1 MTELAIFGGKPVR
14 EKPFHSS
21 VVIDE
26 QEWGYVKQVLENKE
40 FSRFMG
46 SPTDD
51 IEKQLL
57 MTSAEAVNYKS
68 QYYTFLGGRMV
79 RKFESDFASKFGV
92 PYAIS
97 VNSATSGLSAAL
109 GAAGIGPG
117 DEVITTCMSFNAT
130 GSSILLFNSIPVFV
144 DVEENSFCLDLNEVE
159 KAITP
164 RTKAILVVHL
174 LGNTADMDA
183 IMEIADRHNLVVI
196 EDCAQAPGTKY
207 KGIYVGTIGDIG
219 VFSFQ
224 ETKNMT
230 TGEGGMVITKNP
242 LLAKKVRLIRN
253 HGESIP
259 DSSWDE
265 DSLVNVVG
273 MNFRMTELTAALG
286 VAQLAKLD
294 ENNRVRA
301 ENVYYLSDS
310 LKDLPGI
317 SVPVLKEGVVPHVL
331 ALIYDS
337 QATGVRREKILAA
350 LRAEGIPAGSGYLR
364 TMYENPIFLKKIAYG
379 REQCPWSC
387 HLYNLRREYK
397 SGDCPVAEKLLRE
410 KFIWLYHIHRP
421 NDIDDMKDIVKAFEK
436 IFENIEL
443 LNRNEID
450 VKIGYKW

>member
-1 MTELAIFGGKPVR
+1 MDKLAIFGGTPVR
-14 EKPFHSS
+14 KKPFHSS

-26 QEWGYVKQVLENKE
+26 QEWIYIKQVLENKE

-57 MTSAEAVNYKS
+57 MISAEAVNYKS

-79 RKFESDFASKFGV
+79 RKFESDFASKFDV
-92 PYAIS
+92 SYAIS
-97 VNSATSGLSAAL
+97 VNSATSGLSMAL

-117 DEVITTCMSFNAT
+117 DEVITTCMSFSAT

-144 DVEENSFCLDLNEVE
+144 DVEENSFCLDPDEVE

-183 IMEIADRHNLVVI
+183 IMEIAEKHKLVVI

-207 KGIYVGTIGDIG
+207 KGKCVGTIADMG

-224 ETKNMT
+224 ETKNLQ
-230 TGEGGMVITKNP
+230 TGEGGMVVTNNP
-242 LLAKKVRLIRN
+242 NLARKARLIRN

-259 DSSWDE
+259 DDSWDE
-265 DSLVNVVG
+265 DSLVNIVG
-273 MNFRMTELTAALG
+273 MNFRMTELSAALG
-286 VAQLAKLD
+286 IAQLAKLD
-294 ENNRVRA
+294 ENNRIRT
-301 ENVYYLSDS
+301 ENAYFLQDA
-310 LKDLPGI
+310 LQDLPGV
-317 SVPVLKEGVVPHVL
+317 SVPVLKDGVVPHIL
-331 ALIYDS
+331 SLIYDS
-337 QATGVRREKILAA
+337 QATGVKREKILAV

-379 REQCPWSC
+379 RDQCPWSC
-387 HLYNLRREYK
+387 HLYNFRREYK

-421 NDIDDMKDIVKAFEK
+421 NEIDDMKDIVDAFNK
-436 IFENIEL
+436 IFENIEV
-443 LNRNEID
+443 LNKKEID
-450 VKIGYKW
+450 VRIGYKW

>member
-14 EKPFHSS
+14 KNPFHSS

-26 QEWGYVKQVLENKE
+26 QEWVYVKQVLENKE

-46 SPTDD
+46 SPSDD

-57 MTSAEAVNYKS
+57 MASAEAVNYKS

-79 RKFESDFASKFGV
+79 RKFESNFASKFDV
-92 PYAIS
+92 PYAVS
-97 VNSATSGLSAAL
+97 VNSATSGLSVAL

-130 GSSILLFNSIPVFV
+130 GCSILLFNSIPVFV
-144 DVEENSFCLDLNEVE
+144 DVKENSFCLDPNEVE

-174 LGNTADMDA
+174 LGNTPDMDA
-183 IMEIADRHNLVVI
+183 IMEIAERNNLVVI

-207 KGIYVGTIGDIG
+207 KGKYVGTIADMG

-224 ETKNMT
+224 ETKNLQ
-230 TGEGGMVITKNP
+230 TGEGGMVVTNNP
-242 LLAKKVRLIRN
+242 KLARKARLIRN

-259 DSSWDE
+259 DESWDE
-265 DSLVNVVG
+265 DSLVNIVG

-286 VAQLAKLD
+286 IAQIAKLD
-294 ENNRVRA
+294 KNNGVRT
-301 ENVYYLSDS
+301 ENVCYLSDA
-310 LKDLPGI
+310 LQDLPGI
-317 SVPVLKEGVVPHVL
+317 SVPVLKEGVVPHIL

-337 QATGVRREKILAA
+337 HTTGIKREKVLAA

-379 REQCPWSC
+379 RGQCPWSC
-387 HLYNLRREYK
+387 HLYNFRREYE
-397 SGDCPVAEKLLRE
+397 SGNCPVAEKLLRE

-421 NDIDDMKDIVKAFEK
+421 NDIDDMKDIVKAFK
-436 IFENIEL
+436 KVFENIEL
-443 LNRNEID
+443 LNENEID
-450 VKIGYKW
+450 VRIGYKW